1 MTQQILDKKNTLHS
15 EFISKF
21 FHALSNPTRLKI
33 ALRLMDDE
41 KNVGQLV
48 EELELKQSQVSNQL
62 ACLKHCGFVTSR
74 QEGKFVYYKVTD
86 DRVREIIKLATNVVS
101 DNANYIS
108 SCTKL

>member
-1 MTQQILDKKNTLHS
+1 MTQQLLDKKNALHS
-15 EFISKF
+15 ELISKF
-21 FHALSNPTRLKI
+21 FHALSNPTRLNI
-33 ALRLMDDE
+33 ALKLMDDE

-86 DRVREIIKLATNVVS
+86 DRVREIIKLATYVVS
-101 DNANYIS
+101 DNADYIS